1 MNKTLIVLGGPT
13 GIGKTKLAI
22 KLAQKLESEILSA
35 DSRQFYKELNIGVA
49 KPTKEEL
56 DTIPHHF
63 ISHLSITTPYSV
75 GEYEKDALNL
85 LEKLFKKHNYI
96 MMCGGSGLYIE
107 AVTNGLNKFPEINQK
122 VKIELEHELN
132 TSGLAALREELKK
145 NDIETYKKIDKQNSR
160 RIIRA
165 LEVYRSSKKPYSFFT
180 NQKIKTR
187 NFKTIFLKLDIP
199 RNDLYNRINQRVDN
213 MLTNGLI
220 EEAKKTYKYKKYQS
234 MQTIGYQELFKYF
247 EKKCS
252 LDEAITE
259 IKKNS
264 RRYAKK
270 QITWFKKSKYH
281 VIDSNKENTIIDF
294 IKKSR

>member
-22 KLAQKLESEILSA
+22 QLAKKLKSEIISA

-49 KPTKEEL
+49 KPRKEEL
-56 DTIPHHF
+56 NAIPHHF
-63 ISHLSITTPYSV
+63 ISHISITTPYSI
-75 GEYEKDALNL
+75 GKYEKDALNL
-85 LEKLFKKHNYI
+85 LQKLFKKHNYI

-107 AVTNGLNKFPEINQK
+107 AVTNGLNNFPKIDEKI
-122 VKIELEHELN
+122 KIELEHELHK
-132 TSGLAALREELKK
+132 SGLATLIEELKK
-145 NDIETYKKIDKQNSR
+145 IDIETYKKIDKNNSR

-165 LEVYRSSKKPYSFFT
+165 LEVYRSSGKPYSFFT

-187 NFKTIFLKLDIP
+187 NFKTIFLKLDMP
-199 RNDLYNRINQRVDN
+199 RNILYNRINERVDN
-213 MLTNGLI
+213 MLQNGLI
-220 EEAKKTYKYKKYQS
+220 EEAKKIYKYKEYQS

-247 EKKCS
+247 DKKCS
-252 LDEAITE
+252 LEEAIIE

-264 RRYAKK
+264 RRYAKR

-281 VIDSNKENTIIDF
+281 VIDPDKENTIIDF
-294 IKKSR
+294 IKNSR